1 MYIETANS
9 SLIIIFMRMDVSSGT
24 EKTTLRRNGRCGQ
37 PAYISSSIA
46 WIGANT
52 ILFHR
57 NKQGIS
63 KQKIG
68 HQTIRKPL
76 TDSAGIDRG
85 AAKKQNIERK
95 MGRICMKQRSGP
107 FIWINKTALRFS
119 DFPGRK
125 PANGLTPYRSVVIM
139 GCEITGNT
147 EDERID
153 RAGLYQIPQNV
164 PAVEGRT

>member
-37 PAYISSSIA
+37 PAYISISIA

-57 NKQGIS
+57 NKQGVS

-68 HQTIRKPL
+68 HQTIRKPSS
-76 TDSAGIDRG
+76 DSAGIDRG
-85 AAKKQNIERK
+85 LQKAEYRKKNGTNMHETEERP
-95 MGRICMKQRSGP
+95 IHLDKQDS
-107 FIWINKTALRFS
+107 IALFR
-119 DFPGRK
+119 FPGKETRK
-125 PANGLTPYRSVVIM
+125 WLDTLTFGSYNGM
-139 GCEITGNT
+139 
-147 EDERID
+147 
-153 RAGLYQIPQNV
+153 
-164 PAVEGRT
+164 